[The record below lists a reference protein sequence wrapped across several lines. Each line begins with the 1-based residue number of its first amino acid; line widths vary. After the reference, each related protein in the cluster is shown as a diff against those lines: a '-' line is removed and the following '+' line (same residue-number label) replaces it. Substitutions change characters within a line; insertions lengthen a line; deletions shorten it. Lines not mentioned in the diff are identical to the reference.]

1 MRKPALAITT
11 LAMLLLLL
19 WLHIRGMSGHWY
31 LYFPFF
37 DLITHFLGGVGI
49 ALSAF
54 YVLKS
59 PKHIILITVIA
70 GVAWELFEVYFDIMG
85 WPVSTRAYK
94 IDTAVDIAM
103 DTFGALIVWLAV
115 KYKK

>member
-19 WLHIRGMSGHWY
+19 ALHTQGMSEHWY
-31 LYFPFF
+31 MYFPFF

-59 PKHIILITVIA
+59 PKHIILITIVA
-70 GVAWELFEVYFDIMG
+70 GIAWEIFEVYFDIMG
-85 WPVSTRAYK
+85 WPISTRAYK
-94 IDTAVDIAM
+94 IDTAIDIVM
-103 DTFGALIVWLAV
+103 DTLGACAVWLV
-115 KYKK
+115 IKFKK